1 MTPDTEGD
9 HRPDSDELSRVL
21 RRLADTTQTAYLLLD
36 TAALCPQFPSARAPA
51 RLRAV
56 AFLLTDLG
64 DELGAIAARLE
75 DTPPASVTDG
85 GAA

>member
-1 MTPDTEGD
+1 MTPKPTGD
-9 HRPDSDELSRVL
+9 IRPDSAELSRVL

-36 TAALCPQFPSARAPA
+36 TAALCPLFPQARAA
-51 RLRAV
+51 VRLRAV

-64 DELGAIAARLE
+64 DELGAIVARLE
-75 DTPPASVTDG
+75 DAPPAPLTEG